1 MRENRD
7 QQNSEYGH
15 FLRSDCSIKNT
26 RLAIAMENIRST
38 GGYFLQKKK
47 PQSYASTLFYNSSQV
62 KFSSRQK
69 HRGLAIDSKLSFN
82 EYGND
87 KIYQVNKVSA
97 SIVNCE

>member
-1 MRENRD
+1 
-7 QQNSEYGH
+7 
-15 FLRSDCSIKNT
+15 
-26 RLAIAMENIRST
+26 MENIRST
-38 GGYFLQKKK
+38 GGYFLQKKN